1 MHVYAILYRIL
12 SIVSLFFDRKILKYH
27 TDNQRNF
34 LGICKYKYKILIGH
48 HFNNILSSLICTF
61 NTLDIHRNSSTIENR
76 GGVHALSF
84 LIHFSIVR
92 ENFDKK
98 KKEQDF
104 KWEQKCNRCSTVLMG
119 NQQCQA
125 VP

>member
-1 MHVYAILYRIL
+1 MVFPLIWTTCMFMLFYIESYFV
-12 SIVSLFFDRKILKYH
+12 SIVSLLFDRKILKYH

-34 LGICKYKYKILIGH
+34 LGICKYKYKILIGQ
-48 HFNNILSSLICTF
+48 HFNNILFSLICTF

-98 KKEQDF
+98 KKN
-104 KWEQKCNRCSTVLMG
+104 KILSGSRNASGVVLF
-119 NQQCQA
+119 
-125 VP
+125 